1 MLAACP
7 EGSFGHNCTQ
17 TCSCVRGN
25 CDPINGFCAC
35 PAGYH
40 GYLCDRLCSGG
51 AGCSERCQCA
61 NGARCDYV
69 TGQCVCPAGW
79 TGKTCQRSCR
89 QVWLIPG
96 VFGANC
102 SQRLVFFVKGPL
114 TQAIFGV
121 ISNQACKL
129 AAISWQYVAARLP
142 LISNVIEF

>member
-7 EGSFGHNCTQ
+7 KGLFGYNCTQ
-17 TCSCVRGN
+17 TCPCVRGT
-25 CDPINGFCAC
+25 CDAINGLCAC
-35 PAGYH
+35 PSGYH

-51 AGCSERCQCA
+51 AGCSEKCQCA

-69 TGQCVCPAGW
+69 TGQCVCLAGW

-89 QVWLIPG
+89 QVRVIPG

-102 SQRLVFFVKGPL
+102 SQRLVFFIKGLL

-129 AAISWQYVAARLP
+129 GAISWQFVAARLP